1 MSSDSTSILDLPTD
15 PVGGGNISLSA
26 SENVVQKQM
35 QMPQN
40 QGLNRGQ
47 MPNQGQTPNFSLDQT
62 TISQIVSGLQQAATA
77 GATQLPSR
85 DIPMNTT
92 GHSNDAQVQPN
103 YVPMHERQS
112 DYIKDY
118 EQTSDMIDNYNRN
131 VNRSNSLDDMYNEI
145 QTPLLLAVLYFLFQL
160 PFFRRFLFSYFP
172 ILFSNDGNYNINGF
186 LFSSLLFG
194 LLFHLLNNRRIYR
207 IFSFQY

>member
-15 PVGGGNISLSA
+15 PVGGGNITLNA

-35 QMPQN
+35 QQS
-40 QGLNRGQ
+40 Q
-47 MPNQGQTPNFSLDQT
+47 MQQSQMQQPNQGQTPNFSLDQT

-85 DIPMNTT
+85 DIPMNTS

-103 YVPMHERQS
+103 YVPMHEREA

-118 EQTSDMIDNYNRN
+118 EQTSDDMIDNYNKN
-131 VNRSNSLDDMYNEI
+131 INRSNSLDDMYNEI

-172 ILFSNDGNYNINGF
+172 ILFSNDGNFNINGF
-186 LFSSLLFG
+186 LFSSVLFG
-194 LLFHLLNNRRIYR
+194 LLFYLLNKVTNH
-207 IFSFQY
+207 FGAF